1 METLME
7 KTVNEWPEM
16 EDKEKVV
23 VVDKVCKYWNTKG
36 GGEAVQEA
44 ICWKLADT

>member
-1 METLME
+1 MLHCACMVDERRQMETLME

-23 VVDKVCKYWNTKG
+23 VVDKVCKY
-36 GGEAVQEA
+36 
-44 ICWKLADT
+44 